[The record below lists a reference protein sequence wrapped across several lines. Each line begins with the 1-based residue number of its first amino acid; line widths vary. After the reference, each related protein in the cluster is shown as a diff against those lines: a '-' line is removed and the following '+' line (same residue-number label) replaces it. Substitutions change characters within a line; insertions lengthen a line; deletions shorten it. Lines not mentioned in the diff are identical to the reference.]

1 MRRAFLCL
9 FINSVPTSEGAIQIA
24 MEELSTTIFG
34 IKVLITGFGRIAK
47 VMVKALTG
55 LGADVSITARKYSD
69 LAWAKIY
76 GCKAVHIS
84 ELTEHI
90 CEYDL
95 VYNTVPAVI
104 LDEKK
109 LSKLKDNCLL
119 IDLASKPGGV
129 DFETARKLGIKT
141 IWALSLPG
149 KVAPVTSGEIIA
161 DTICNI
167 LSERGEI

>member
-1 MRRAFLCL
+1 
-9 FINSVPTSEGAIQIA
+9 
-24 MEELSTTIFG
+24 MEEISTTIYG
-34 IKVLITGFGRIAK
+34 QKVLLTGFGRITK

-55 LGADVSITARKYSD
+55 LGADVSVTARKYSD
-69 LAWAKIY
+69 LAWARIY
-76 GCKAVHIS
+76 GCKAIHIS
-84 ELTEHI
+84 ELDNYI
-90 CEYDL
+90 SDYSL
-95 VYNTVPAVI
+95 IFNTVPAVI

-109 LSKLKDNCLL
+109 LSKLKHDCLL

-129 DFETARKLGIKT
+129 DFDTARKLGIKV

-167 LSERGEI
+167 LTERGEL